1 MQSISKLNIFSLF
14 YQLTSL
20 PICNTHIQHCCDVC
34 KLIMPLAEERQCGVH
49 WNEEEARGG
58 SIQTV
63 PRLQKKRDPS
73 TLPSFN
79 NVEGQDWCP
88 YTLASAGADPQKC
101 HLLVHHPACA
111 STTGCT
117 PSRPRAAIRP

>member
-1 MQSISKLNIFSLF
+1 MQADHATRGRKAMRRAL
-14 YQLTSL
+14 
-20 PICNTHIQHCCDVC
+20 
-34 KLIMPLAEERQCGVH
+34 ER
-49 WNEEEARGG
+49 RGG
-58 SIQTV
+58 GKGVDPDRSEIT
-63 PRLQKKRDPS
+63 KKARPFD
-73 TLPSFN
+73 TLPCFN